1 MKKRQKN
8 ILLLA
13 LNLFGRIVIC
23 TVMCAFLYVTYEAV
37 GTTAFGQEVGY
48 TIYTLDENGD
58 NTEVHRVVYAE
69 GDYTL
74 LDELK
79 LESNQRVQVEKK
91 MSNGVAIAVDVFASA
106 CMLFILGVFPYNLL
120 WEQGKLDEN
129 AFRHSKTKGDK
140 LRGLKVG
147 ILASIPAFL
156 LYVLLLLGKFVPAL
170 DGFIATYRGV
180 SWPFLPYIN
189 AIVGASTK
197 SAADISAGKLI
208 ALAVTLLF
216 VPAISGLAYLLGLRK
231 YSLEEHITYEN
242 VDKNDTDDTI

>member
-8 ILLLA
+8 IFLLA

-37 GTTAFGQEVGY
+37 GTTAFGQEAGY
-48 TIYTLDENGD
+48 TVYTLDENG
-58 NTEVHRVVYAE
+58 NNAKAEQVVYAD
-69 GDYTL
+69 GNYTP

-91 MSNGVAIAVDVFASA
+91 MSNGVNIAVDVFASA

-129 AFRHSKTKGDK
+129 AVRHSKEKGDK

-147 ILASIPAFL
+147 LLASIPAFL
-156 LYVLLLLGKFVPAL
+156 LYVFLILGKFVPAL

-189 AIVGASTK
+189 AIVGAATK
-197 SAADISAGKLI
+197 SAADISAGKLV
-208 ALAVTLLF
+208 ALAATLLF
-216 VPAISGLAYLLGLRK
+216 VPAVSGIAYFLGLRR
-231 YSLEEHITYEN
+231 YSLEEHITYDS
-242 VDKNDTDDTI
+242 VDDTATDDTI